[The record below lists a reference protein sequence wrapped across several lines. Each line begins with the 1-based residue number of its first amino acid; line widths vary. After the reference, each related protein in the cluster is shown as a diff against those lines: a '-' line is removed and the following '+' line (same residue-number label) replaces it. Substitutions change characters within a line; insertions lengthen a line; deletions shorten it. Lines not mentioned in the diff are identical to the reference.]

1 MPHTRLDEM
10 DEKQL
15 IASCLKG
22 EQTAWKALY
31 DAYSGRMLGLCLRY
45 VADREVA
52 RDVLQDGF
60 VKVFASLSKFRGE
73 GPLGA
78 WIRKIFVNES
88 LEYLRRTQTLRRETI
103 SLDVTA
109 FSPAVEATAL
119 ARLSA
124 DDLMAMVQEL
134 PPSLRTVF
142 NLLAIEGYSHKEIA
156 AKLQIE
162 ESTSR
167 AHYMRARRWLQQKI
181 NGEK

>member
-1 MPHTRLDEM
+1 M

-73 GPLGA
+73 GPLGD

-156 AKLQIE
+156 ARLQIE

>member
-1 MPHTRLDEM
+1 M

-31 DAYSGRMLGLCLRY
+31 DAYSGRMLGVCLRY
-45 VADREVA
+45 VANREVA
-52 RDVLQDGF
+52 RDVMQDGF
-60 VKVFASLSKFRGE
+60 VKVFSSLDKFRGE
-73 GPLGA
+73 GPFGA

-103 SLDVTA
+103 SLDGAA

-156 AKLQIE
+156 ARLQIE

-181 NGEK
+181 NGENM

>member
-1 MPHTRLDEM
+1 M
-10 DEKQL
+10 
-15 IASCLKG
+15 
-22 EQTAWKALY
+22 
-31 DAYSGRMLGLCLRY
+31 
-45 VADREVA
+45 
-52 RDVLQDGF
+52 
-60 VKVFASLSKFRGE
+60 
-73 GPLGA
+73 
-78 WIRKIFVNES
+78 NES

-156 AKLQIE
+156 ARLQIE